1 MKTRSSSNRVPQGYV
16 LVPLLFLL
24 YTSPLADIIHKH
36 NVSFNFYAND
46 SQIYLT
52 FNTLVENTLL
62 AKERIESC
70 IHVYSN

>member
-1 MKTRSSSNRVPQGYV
+1 M

-36 NVSFNFYAND
+36 IVSFNFYADD

-52 FNTLVENTLL
+52 FNSLVENTLF

-70 IHVYSN
+70 IRVCSN